1 MIVCKSCDKLIRLE
15 TNMEDNDYYYHKACY
30 KSRMDTTTYEDPKMD
45 AENYPVSHNAPMR
58 EETREEQYGHLY
70 KALGTVAATNW
81 IVENTGEDINMEDI
95 FHKIIN
101 GEIDYAK

>member
-1 MIVCKSCDKLIRLE
+1 
-15 TNMEDNDYYYHKACY
+15 
-30 KSRMDTTTYEDPKMD
+30 
-45 AENYPVSHNAPMR
+45 MR
-58 EETREEQYGHLY
+58 DETREEQYGHLY

-95 FHKIIN
+95 FHRIIN

>member
-45 AENYPVSHNAPMR
+45 EKNYPIKHDAPMR

-81 IVENTGEDINMEDI
+81 IVENTTQNINMEEI
-95 FHKIIN
+95 FRKIME
-101 GEIDYAK
+101 GEIDYDE

>member
-1 MIVCKSCDKLIRLE
+1 MNKCKGCDKSVRE
-15 TNMEDNDYYYHKACY
+15 GEYHKKCY
-30 KSRMDTTTYEDPKMD
+30 KTRMISKYDDPKMD

-70 KALGTVAATNW
+70 KALGPTAATNW

-95 FHKIIN
+95 FHKIMQ
-101 GEIDYAK
+101 GDIDYDE